1 LRPVRNVQTNR
12 ESIVMD
18 KIFTELSDARQ
29 GIIRKEAEIESIY
42 ERLEALDMTSID
54 DIHRAKTK
62 LRHEKE
68 RLVEL
73 KCRATELEIDLMR
86 RQKKYE

>member
-1 LRPVRNVQTNR
+1 M
-12 ESIVMD
+12 MD
-18 KIFTELSDARQ
+18 TFNELSDARQ

-42 ERLEALDMTSID
+42 ERLDALDMSDLD

-68 RLVEL
+68 RLVDL

-86 RQKKYE
+86 MGYAKNV

>member
-1 LRPVRNVQTNR
+1 MRSVRNVQTNR

-86 RQKKYE
+86 RQKKYV

>member
-1 LRPVRNVQTNR
+1 
-12 ESIVMD
+12 MD
-18 KIFTELSDARQ
+18 NLKELSVARQ

-42 ERLEALDMTSID
+42 DRLEATDVLTTD
-54 DIHRAKTK
+54 DVHRAKTK

-73 KCRATELEIDLMR
+73 KCKAAELEIEVIRKGLP
-86 RQKKYE
+86 KNV

>member
-1 LRPVRNVQTNR
+1 
-12 ESIVMD
+12 
-18 KIFTELSDARQ
+18 
-29 GIIRKEAEIESIY
+29 
-42 ERLEALDMTSID
+42 MTDLD

-68 RLVEL
+68 RLVDL

-86 RQKKYE
+86 RDTKNV

>member
-1 LRPVRNVQTNR
+1 
-12 ESIVMD
+12 MD
-18 KIFTELSDARQ
+18 NLKELSSARQ

-42 ERLEALDMTSID
+42 DRLEATDVLSPD
-54 DIHRAKTK
+54 DVHRAKTK

-73 KCRATELEIDLMR
+73 KCRAAELEIELIR
-86 RQKKYE
+86 TGLPKHV

>member
-1 LRPVRNVQTNR
+1 
-12 ESIVMD
+12 MD
-18 KIFTELSDARQ
+18 TLKQLSDARQ

-42 ERLEALDMTSID
+42 DRLQMLDQKNTDDLD

-73 KCRATELEIDLMR
+73 KCRAAELECDVIR
-86 RQKKYE
+86 EGYTRNA

>member
-1 LRPVRNVQTNR
+1 
-12 ESIVMD
+12 MD
-18 KIFTELSDARQ
+18 ILKELSEARQ

-42 ERLEALDMTSID
+42 ERLQLLDKKNADDVD

-73 KCRATELEIDLMR
+73 KCRAAELECDVIR
-86 RQKKYE
+86 EGYTRNA

>member
-1 LRPVRNVQTNR
+1 MRPVRNVQTNR

-86 RQKKYE
+86 RQKKYV

>member
-1 LRPVRNVQTNR
+1 
-12 ESIVMD
+12 MD
-18 KIFTELSDARQ
+18 TLKELSEARQ

-42 ERLEALDMTSID
+42 DRLEASSDMTSD
-54 DIHRAKTK
+54 DVHRAKTK

-73 KCRATELEIDLMR
+73 KCKAAELEINVIR
-86 RQKKYE
+86 AGYAKNV

>member
-1 LRPVRNVQTNR
+1 
-12 ESIVMD
+12 MD
-18 KIFTELSDARQ
+18 NLKELSAARQ

-42 ERLEALDMTSID
+42 DRLDAADDLSAD

-73 KCRATELEIDLMR
+73 KCKAAELEIEVIRKGLPTNV
-86 RQKKYE
+86 

>member
-1 LRPVRNVQTNR
+1 MRQVRNVQTNR

-18 KIFTELSDARQ
+18 EIFTELSDARQ

-68 RLVEL
+68 RLVDL